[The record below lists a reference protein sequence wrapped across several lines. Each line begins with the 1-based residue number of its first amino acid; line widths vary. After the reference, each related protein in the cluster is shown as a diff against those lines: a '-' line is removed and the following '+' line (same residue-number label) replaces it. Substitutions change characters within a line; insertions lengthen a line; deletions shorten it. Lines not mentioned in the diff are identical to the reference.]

1 ADPEHGPPEVPA
13 LLRRHGPGRPSP
25 SPTRASTVSGCGL
38 TCCSRPRWRST
49 SSVTSPPTS
58 GSPDRAVRTW
68 WPDAPGTVREVR
80 FAHSPG
86 RCDPAKLS
94 HLPRFLQVDET
105 SGAFRAGAFDA
116 VR

>member
-1 ADPEHGPPEVPA
+1 
-13 LLRRHGPGRPSP
+13 
-25 SPTRASTVSGCGL
+25 
-38 TCCSRPRWRST
+38 
-49 SSVTSPPTS
+49 VTSPPTS

-94 HLPRFLQVDET
+94 HLPRFLQVAET

-116 VR
+116 VRGRSDLVAAPRPRGSRWRTPACGSR